1 MLIDEVEQARELE
14 EAADAA
20 VAAGRPARAMYVQ
33 AQVLITPN
41 GRNSNTREEY
51 DRRME
56 WFSRIQDKLYAVP
69 AEYDVVSSQP
79 APPRQ
84 HAEAPPEPAWRK
96 LAAERRF
103 AEAVELLRPSS
114 NGLGGMGY
122 YAAQGYAAEEMA
134 SQAASNGDA
143 AMARTNFERALEFYL
158 LYSLYPARGDSE
170 EYGYELAAAVLEK
183 LKRL

>member
-103 AEAVELLRPSS
+103 AEAAELLRPSAS
-114 NGLGGMGY
+114 GEGGMGY
-122 YAAQGYAAEEMA
+122 YASQGYAAEEMA
-134 SQAASNGDA
+134 SNAAINGDA
-143 AMARTNFERALEFYL
+143 AMARAMYERALEGFL
-158 LYSLYPARGDSE
+158 LYSLFPARGDSE
-170 EYGYELAAAVLEK
+170 EYGYDLAEEVLKKMEG
-183 LKRL
+183 L